1 MDKIE
6 KLYQRIKNQLRDF
19 CDEIKKIQQEK
30 ADLRKQYE
38 EGIVLI
44 EKGVKQK
51 KIENQE
57 QEERLNAFINIARVH
72 GSNLVETRKAE
83 PYDADLL
90 SRLTVQI
97 NNASYDDEFARQLFS
112 HASNQL
118 RYVREEN
125 RKIEMWGAQERSR
138 LEYSYRMSVNEK
150 EQQEE
155 CLCEIISALFKSDSY
170 KKLIEQSRKETNV
183 FNQNTKDGYL
193 PNQYSYIGLG
203 NKKVKLLFPEKVRT
217 EIETVSGELYD
228 SKSKTIQIPFGFP
241 IQKGSGLFVEYEN
254 QNESLVLNGIQE
266 FFVQFVEI

>member
-97 NNASYDDEFARQLFS
+97 NNASYDDEFARQLFFS
-112 HASNQL
+112 C
-118 RYVREEN
+118 V
-125 RKIEMWGAQERSR
+125 
-138 LEYSYRMSVNEK
+138 
-150 EQQEE
+150 
-155 CLCEIISALFKSDSY
+155 
-170 KKLIEQSRKETNV
+170 
-183 FNQNTKDGYL
+183 
-193 PNQYSYIGLG
+193 
-203 NKKVKLLFPEKVRT
+203 
-217 EIETVSGELYD
+217 
-228 SKSKTIQIPFGFP
+228 
-241 IQKGSGLFVEYEN
+241 
-254 QNESLVLNGIQE
+254 
-266 FFVQFVEI
+266 